1 MAGGIGTITGNYG
14 DPRSGHIHEGI
25 DQRAPIGT
33 MVPFNPIDGSGVTA
47 EITAG
52 DLNGTGG
59 GGKWLEVS
67 YYNGEQYL
75 GSERLMHLSGS
86 DYNVGDTVQPGT
98 AIAYTGD
105 SGAPGQPHLHRE
117 EYDANEDL
125 VDPNSSEGI
134 AQRQQFGTQM
144 GPDDPA
150 GPGGAATAN
159 PNAGSPGSSGGAA
172 AGPGGATGAK
182 GPTGGAANASKNGME
197 TGSGC
202 QSAGASPAKLTG
214 MAGLMQNLGGVAQG
228 AAMSAGM
235 ALLSGGGIQG
245 AMGAA
250 LGSAG
255 GAFGNALGTDLGGA
269 AGAFAGQTLG
279 GALGGIVAGQ
289 NPLQALS
296 GSAFGALSSMGG
308 SLIPGLSNVMPPE
321 LAQGAIAGLSS
332 ALGSVASGAPL
343 GTAMQ
348 FGLMGGL
355 QGTIAAYAGN
365 MTGNPALG
373 SVAGSVAIGALNGTI
388 SGLNTGIQSTAG
400 GNLKFASTIS
410 SVAATVAGN
419 QSMTASIAEAV
430 AMKFGPV
437 NGGYGAKARN
447 MQDAMTFSITTLGQN
462 ISAIAADLIA
472 IGNWDASQPM
482 RLMQPGYICKQILD
496 RGLGERTGL
505 LDTLNTFQLPIA
517 GIDNPLFDTLAQN
530 ALESI
535 ADPEVISTIKTAFL
549 TTVNN
554 ITTLGDL
561 TNLQIMMPA
570 SYSYMPIHNF
580 RELGIQFA
588 IIGISTDNTMRQVG
602 MAFSKIET
610 STDLNNI
617 SQTQSP
623 LSQSDA
629 AVLTQ
634 IYGFGGGAMGE
645 QTMADFIGTSA
656 GYVHSDTIPV
666 ITAATKY
673 ITAHPASATL
683 NTLTTKLADTLT
695 NKYTDLG
702 AAGDPAAG
710 VPTVP
715 GSIDIPG
722 VGTFDTLDD
731 AIYQFIILIE
741 AEHRAIL
748 DTNDPVLQ
756 EQLKKLDVAY
766 KASCSQLIKEANN
779 LYVHNIDLFDETPAQ
794 PSDAESFMDNL
805 ESWAHQTG
813 YGGPADFVERVATND
828 VYGDC
833 MKYVMRQARNA
844 AALEGLGIN
853 TDQYRLPQSQYFR
866 DPNAFYQN
874 LYTGNMPATPLFK
887 LAPVFPA
894 YPGDVYDYQK
904 NKALA
909 PYQDIPLLPDQKT
922 ETYID
927 TQWADNP
934 TSITEGIGRTVV
946 KNALDNY
953 VSLVDNKTVIG
964 SYLSPSNGS
973 TTNSP
978 LNADYPGGTLP
989 GGGNGNSGLQSGQRN
1004 SGGFGPNQ
1012 LTDSLGNPIFD
1023 NNSSMGADLLITN
1036 LNGEA
1041 VAFGKVDNTGVL
1053 LLNNEYFVTTM
1064 MQIVNRSLY
1073 GDIQTTKYN
1082 NPFNTD
1088 QMIFGVLELLAQVN
1102 SQNINA
1108 LMRTVTGGLI
1118 ANGLLSQLM
1127 VKFGT
1132 RRSLYDTGTS
1142 RNDPAAWGDSGPGA
1156 KPYNN

>member
-1 MAGGIGTITGNYG
+1 MGSAAVAQTFKQIENYTPAQLKDFIQSQGVAYDPGYICAETTTAVLKANGINTPDANTMAVSYKDFGTSVDPSNATVGDVVYFTPYSAGTSGHVGVITGFNADGTAQVHSGNDTEVEVSNVNLSTNSHVGSIRDGSSFGGSGSNNDGAASG
-14 DPRSGHIHEGI
+14 DP
-25 DQRAPIGT
+25 
-33 MVPFNPIDGSGVTA
+33 
-47 EITAG
+47 
-52 DLNGTGG
+52 
-59 GGKWLEVS
+59 
-67 YYNGEQYL
+67 
-75 GSERLMHLSGS
+75 
-86 DYNVGDTVQPGT
+86 
-98 AIAYTGD
+98 
-105 SGAPGQPHLHRE
+105 
-117 EYDANEDL
+117 
-125 VDPNSSEGI
+125 
-134 AQRQQFGTQM
+134 
-144 GPDDPA
+144 
-150 GPGGAATAN
+150 AAST
-159 PNAGSPGSSGGAA
+159 GSPGSSGAA
-172 AGPGGATGAK
+172 AGPGGAAGAA
-182 GPTGGAANASKNGME
+182 GAAGGAANAAKNGME
-197 TGSGC
+197 IGSGC

-332 ALGSVASGAPL
+332 ALGSVARGAPL
-343 GTAMQ
+343 STAMQ

-388 SGLNTGIQSTAG
+388 PGLNTGIQSTAG

-505 LDTLNTFQLPIA
+505 LDMLNTFQLPIA
-517 GIDNPLFDTLAQN
+517 GIDNPLFDTLAQK

-535 ADPEVISTIKTAFL
+535 ADPEAISTIKTAFL
-549 TTVNN
+549 TTVHN

-666 ITAATKY
+666 ITAATTY

-779 LYVHNIDLFDETPAQ
+779 LLVHNIDLFDETPAQ

-927 TQWADNP
+927 TQWADHP

-989 GGGNGNSGLQSGQRN
+989 GGGNSGLQSGQRN

>member
-1 MAGGIGTITGNYG
+1 MGSAAVAQTFKQIENYTPAQLKDFIQSQGVAYHPGYICAETTTAVLRANGINTPDANTMAVSYKDFGTSVNPSDAKVGDVVYFTPYSAGTSGHVGVITGFNADGTAQVHSGNGTEVEVSNVNLSTNSHVGSIRDGGSFGGSGSNNDGAASG
-14 DPRSGHIHEGI
+14 DP
-25 DQRAPIGT
+25 
-33 MVPFNPIDGSGVTA
+33 
-47 EITAG
+47 
-52 DLNGTGG
+52 
-59 GGKWLEVS
+59 
-67 YYNGEQYL
+67 
-75 GSERLMHLSGS
+75 
-86 DYNVGDTVQPGT
+86 
-98 AIAYTGD
+98 
-105 SGAPGQPHLHRE
+105 
-117 EYDANEDL
+117 
-125 VDPNSSEGI
+125 
-134 AQRQQFGTQM
+134 
-144 GPDDPA
+144 
-150 GPGGAATAN
+150 AAST
-159 PNAGSPGSSGGAA
+159 GSPGSSGGAA
-172 AGPGGATGAK
+172 AGPGGAAGAA
-182 GPTGGAANASKNGME
+182 GAAGGAANAAKNGME

-332 ALGSVASGAPL
+332 ALGSVARGAPL

-388 SGLNTGIQSTAG
+388 PGLNTGIRSTAG

-419 QSMTASIAEAV
+419 QSMTASIAEAA

-517 GIDNPLFDTLAQN
+517 GIDNPLFDTLAQK

-535 ADPEVISTIKTAFL
+535 ADPEAISTIKTAFL
-549 TTVNN
+549 TTVHN

-610 STDLNNI
+610 STDLNHI

-634 IYGFGGGAMGE
+634 TYGFGGGAMGE

-722 VGTFDTLDD
+722 VGKFDTLDD
-731 AIYQFIILIE
+731 AIHQFIILIE

-779 LYVHNIDLFDETPAQ
+779 LHVHNIDLFDETPAQ

-894 YPGDVYDYQK
+894 HPGDVYDYQK

-927 TQWADNP
+927 TQWADHP

-989 GGGNGNSGLQSGQRN
+989 GGGNSGLQSGQRN